1 MNLQVTK
8 KILDLGKNLSCITGL
23 LDPFFYK
30 YNLSDKFKIK
40 IAEPAVKKAET
51 TKQPL
56 PVRIWDQTM
65 LLLML
70 MMGTEIRIT
79 VLLSLPY

>member
-30 YNLSDKFKIK
+30 YNLSDKFRIK
-40 IAEPAVKKAET
+40 IAELAVKNVDTIKS
-51 TKQPL
+51 
-56 PVRIWDQTM
+56 
-65 LLLML
+65 
-70 MMGTEIRIT
+70 IREFFAPIS
-79 VLLSLPY
+79 LSIILK

>member
-8 KILDLGKNLSCITGL
+8 KILDLGKNLNYIAGL

-40 IAEPAVKKAET
+40 IAEPAVKNVDI
-51 TKQPL
+51 TKSKREFIAP
-56 PVRIWDQTM
+56 IS
-65 LLLML
+65 
-70 MMGTEIRIT
+70 
-79 VLLSLPY
+79 LSIILNEDKNFKKVFSSGFPKN